1 MNSAD
6 TSTCGDKNRSADPE
20 TCHNQPPRMQHA
32 GQVLTHTC
40 GKRAGSHAR
49 SLARSLGCQV
59 KKRGEKRSSGSRAAG
74 FKEPAY
80 HSFLPL
86 EPFHLGRKKKIQ
98 QYFDLFD
105 RIYDF
110 CFFTVILPFF
120 GGGGGRGGLWKHI
133 FSDEKN
139 LSTYKPSDLGY
150 KHAYNTTRE
159 AYILYPLQ
167 RVQL

>member
-40 GKRAGSHAR
+40 GKRAGSH
-49 SLARSLGCQV
+49 ARSLGCQV

-120 GGGGGRGGLWKHI
+120 GGGLRENIFRDECKINRGK
-133 FSDEKN
+133 
-139 LSTYKPSDLGY
+139 
-150 KHAYNTTRE
+150 
-159 AYILYPLQ
+159 
-167 RVQL
+167 